1 MGRGALVVFE
11 GIDGSGKS
19 TVVPRVAEALQISGF
34 PIATTRE
41 PRRDYLSGKHL
52 TERSKNGNIGDLL
65 EGIGDVEYFFVN
77 RAEHTQRFVNP
88 NLKQGISV
96 ISDRNYHS
104 TAAYQ
109 ETWHRGLFDYVVEKR
124 NSYERMGLI
133 ERPSLVVFLDV
144 SPDTAMKRIAAVGK
158 TLEKYERKEFLTPL
172 VANYHR
178 ALEELN
184 DPFVVIDAEGPVAD
198 VVSAAYKAVEPVVR
212 RVG

>member
-1 MGRGALVVFE
+1 M
-11 GIDGSGKS
+11 
-19 TVVPRVAEALQISGF
+19 
-34 PIATTRE
+34 
-41 PRRDYLSGKHL
+41 
-52 TERSKNGNIGDLL
+52 ER
-65 EGIGDVEYFFVN
+65 
-77 RAEHTQRFVNP
+77 H
-88 NLKQGISV
+88 
-96 ISDRNYHS
+96 
-104 TAAYQ
+104 
-109 ETWHRGLFDYVVEKR
+109 W
-124 NSYERMGLI
+124 
-133 ERPSLVVFLDV
+133 LVVFLDV